1 MQLTDYVLV
10 IFEDL
15 HLLAEVLAQVV
26 VVHFESVKFLVGLLE
41 ALLSL
46 DVVLE
51 RALNLFVLFLD
62 V

>member
-1 MQLTDYVLV
+1 VQLSDYILV
-10 IFEDL
+10 IFEYL
-15 HLLAEVLAQVV
+15 NLLTEVLAQVV

>member
-1 MQLTDYVLV
+1 MQLSDHVLV

-26 VVHFESVKFLVGLLE
+26 VVHFEGVKLLVRLLE

-51 RALNLFVLFLD
+51 RALHLFVLLLD

>member
-1 MQLTDYVLV
+1 VQLSDYILV

-15 HLLAEVLAQVV
+15 NLLTEVLAQVV